1 MHKILQLSLFN
12 RFGGKILLLVTLT
25 FNFLYSI
32 EPKIVIHWSSVKT
45 PGHAELLKDRT
56 GQPLDAGAP
65 NNGDGNLVVLGYFT
79 DANTTHPFSGIWT
92 PLTFGT
98 VWDNS
103 FEWAFYM
110 NPKPDV
116 IYFMT
121 DGNSNKSFQGIDL
134 IKQKKGKTKIYT
146 IGYGAPA
153 GAKLPLEEIA
163 AMTGGKS
170 KFVDMDEIRMMEKEI
185 DANGQVN

>member
-1 MHKILQLSLFN
+1 MLA
-12 RFGGKILLLVTLT
+12 TLT

-32 EPKIVIHWSSVKT
+32 EPKIVIHWASVKT

-98 VWDNS
+98 RAGDS
-103 FEWAFYM
+103 
-110 NPKPDV
+110 
-116 IYFMT
+116 
-121 DGNSNKSFQGIDL
+121 SS
-134 IKQKKGKTKIYT
+134 
-146 IGYGAPA
+146 GYGYDNGMISFTTVFTNASNQVIVYPGNPA
-153 GAKLPLEEIA
+153 SYNVQSTMVISSSSPP
-163 AMTGGKS
+163 
-170 KFVDMDEIRMMEKEI
+170 
-185 DANGQVN
+185 